1 MKNKGAPMD
10 FLIFDSFISIPVL
23 IGFYMVGAV
32 LCPFVMWRCL
42 GCMFTKFSLV
52 EITYLHGFFFI
63 CELLPVKQK
72 VKVLLLFI
80 AAFLLAEIFWRM
92 LFEFLIGYMQMHDAL
107 VY

>member
-1 MKNKGAPMD
+1 MD
-10 FLIFDSFISIPVL
+10 FLTFDSFISIPVL

-32 LCPFVMWRCL
+32 LCPFVMWRC
-42 GCMFTKFSLV
+42 MRWMVTKFSLL
-52 EITYLHGFFFI
+52 EQTYLQGKTLI
-63 CELLPVKQK
+63 WQLLPVKQK

-107 VY
+107 VQASGA